1 MIRQILVID
10 DEASILVVVKTTL
23 ELTAGW
29 KVITADSAMA
39 GFEIAK
45 RERPDAILLDVVMPE
60 PDGVAILHKLQAD
73 PQTQSIPVI
82 FLTAKARYDEQQSF
96 KHLEIA
102 GIIVKPFEP
111 KTIADQVRALLGWE
125 R

>member
-1 MIRQILVID
+1 MVID

-29 KVITADSAMA
+29 EVITADSAVE

-45 RERPDAILLDVVMPE
+45 REQPDVILLDVVMPE
-60 PDGVAILHKLQAD
+60 LDGVTVLQKLQAD

-82 FLTAKARYDEQQSF
+82 FLTAKARYDEQQTF
-96 KHLEIA
+96 KHLEVA
-102 GIIVKPFEP
+102 GVIVKPFEP
-111 KTIADQVRALLGWE
+111 KTIADQIKALLDWD